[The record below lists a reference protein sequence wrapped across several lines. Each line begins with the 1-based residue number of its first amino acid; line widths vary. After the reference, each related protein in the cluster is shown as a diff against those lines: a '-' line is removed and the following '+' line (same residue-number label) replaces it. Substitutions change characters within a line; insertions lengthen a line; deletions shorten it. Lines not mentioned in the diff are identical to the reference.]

1 MSESSKD
8 PQTAILL
15 VSCPDQ
21 PGIVAAVS
29 AFLFENQGNIVDV
42 DQHVDSEYGVFLMRV
57 EWETSGFA
65 VSRDEISKA
74 IAPLAER
81 FSMDWS
87 LYFSDVVPR
96 VALFVTRDNHCLY
109 DLLSRHE
116 SGELRMEVPLIVSN
130 REDLRPAAER
140 FGIPFHHFPI
150 TQENKSD
157 QEGLEIELLNEHR
170 VDLVVLA
177 RYM

>member
-1 MSESSKD
+1 MSDSSKD

-65 VSRDEISKA
+65 VRGMK
-74 IAPLAER
+74 
-81 FSMDWS
+81 
-87 LYFSDVVPR
+87 
-96 VALFVTRDNHCLY
+96 
-109 DLLSRHE
+109 
-116 SGELRMEVPLIVSN
+116 
-130 REDLRPAAER
+130 
-140 FGIPFHHFPI
+140 
-150 TQENKSD
+150 
-157 QEGLEIELLNEHR
+157 
-170 VDLVVLA
+170 LA
-177 RYM
+177 RRLPPSLSVSPWIGRSTFLMWFRG